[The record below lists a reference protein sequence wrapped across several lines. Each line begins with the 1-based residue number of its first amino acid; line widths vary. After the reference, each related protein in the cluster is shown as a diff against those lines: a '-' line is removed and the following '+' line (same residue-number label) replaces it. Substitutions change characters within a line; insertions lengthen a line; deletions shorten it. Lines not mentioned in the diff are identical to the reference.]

1 MFVSTFRVALF
12 PEKSDEAIR
21 LFLYQP
27 RTVLRH
33 KCKKTSLEIDAPCNI
48 FLGHTPKKKV
58 FTLSSVKLSFRF
70 FLEFFGRH

>member
-12 PEKSDEAIR
+12 AEKSDEAIR

-33 KCKKTSLEIDAPCNI
+33 KCKKTSLEITCTVQHFPWPYTEKENI
-48 FLGHTPKKKV
+48 FA
-58 FTLSSVKLSFRF
+58 F
-70 FLEFFGRH
+70 